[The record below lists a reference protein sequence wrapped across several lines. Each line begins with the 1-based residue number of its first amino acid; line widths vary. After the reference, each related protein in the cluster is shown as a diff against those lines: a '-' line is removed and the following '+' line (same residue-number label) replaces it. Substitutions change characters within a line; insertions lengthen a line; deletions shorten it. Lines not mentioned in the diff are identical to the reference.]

1 MKSTG
6 IVRQLDALGRV
17 VLPIDIRRQFG
28 IQDKGYVE
36 IYTEGDTI
44 VLKRSQQ
51 SCIFCG
57 KTEDLGSY
65 LEKPVCG
72 DCASAIY
79 ENK

>member
-51 SCIFCG
+51 SCIFCK
-57 KTEDLGSY
+57 KTEGLISH
-65 LEKPVCG
+65 LEKPVCQ
-72 DCASAIY
+72 DCA
-79 ENK
+79 EELGKK